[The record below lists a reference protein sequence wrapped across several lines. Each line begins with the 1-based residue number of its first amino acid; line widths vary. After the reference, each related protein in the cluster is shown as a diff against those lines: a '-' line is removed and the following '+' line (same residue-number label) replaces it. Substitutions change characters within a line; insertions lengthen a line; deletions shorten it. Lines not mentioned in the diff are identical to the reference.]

1 VTGTKADGIHTTTIA
16 VAAALP
22 KALAFPSLCSLPK
35 QSVAVVVAY
44 DRTEAG
50 HVDPRHTDMSTC
62 EQAGHVVV
70 STSNA
75 RPMPTIAIISQKGGA
90 GKTTLALHLA
100 AAAQEAGQ
108 VSLVID
114 TDPQATASQ
123 WAAWRGDAPP
133 EVIDSPPP
141 RLAAKV
147 EAAKGQG
154 ATLIVI
160 DTPPHA
166 DSAARAAVEVADLV
180 LIPCRPS
187 AFDLSAIQTTAKLMQ
202 LLRKPA
208 YVVFTAGNPNAPRI
222 YAEAGELV
230 DSYGT
235 PPCPVTLPD
244 RAAYRHA
251 SAEGRTVTETEPAG
265 KAAGEVRELYKWTCL
280 QLDMPTPRK
289 RKAKR

>member
-1 VTGTKADGIHTTTIA
+1 
-16 VAAALP
+16 
-22 KALAFPSLCSLPK
+22 
-35 QSVAVVVAY
+35 
-44 DRTEAG
+44 
-50 HVDPRHTDMSTC
+50 
-62 EQAGHVVV
+62 
-70 STSNA
+70 
-75 RPMPTIAIISQKGGA
+75 MPTIAIISQKGGA
-90 GKTTLALHLA
+90 GKTTLAIHLA
-100 AAAQEAGQ
+100 AAGQEAGQ
-108 VSLVID
+108 VALIVD

-123 WAAWRGDAPP
+123 WASWRDDAPP

-147 EAAKGQG
+147 AQAQGQG
-154 ATLIVI
+154 AGLIVI

-187 AFDLSAIQTTAKLMQ
+187 AFDLSAIQTTAKLVQ

-208 YVVFTAGNPNAPRI
+208 FVVFTAGNPNAPRI

-235 PPCPVTLPD
+235 PPCPVLLPD

-251 SAEGRTVTETEPAG
+251 SAEGRTVMEAEPTG
-265 KAAGEVRELYKWTCL
+265 KAADEVRALYTWASR
-280 QLDMPTPRK
+280 QLGLPTPRF
-289 RKAKR
+289 RKAAA

>member
-1 VTGTKADGIHTTTIA
+1 
-16 VAAALP
+16 
-22 KALAFPSLCSLPK
+22 
-35 QSVAVVVAY
+35 
-44 DRTEAG
+44 
-50 HVDPRHTDMSTC
+50 
-62 EQAGHVVV
+62 
-70 STSNA
+70 
-75 RPMPTIAIISQKGGA
+75 MPTIAIISQKGGA

-100 AAAQEAGQ
+100 AAAQDSGRTA
-108 VSLVID
+108 LIID

-147 EAAKGQG
+147 AQATAQG
-154 ATLIVI
+154 AQVIVI

-187 AFDLSAIQTTAKLMQ
+187 AFDLSAIQTTAKLVQ

-208 YVVFTAGNPNAPRI
+208 FVVFVAGPPNAPRI
-222 YAEAGELV
+222 YQEAGELV
-230 DSYGT
+230 DGFGT
-235 PPCPVTLPD
+235 PPCPVLLPD

-251 SAEGRTVTETEPAG
+251 SAEGRTVMEYEPAG
-265 KAAGEVRELYKWTCL
+265 KAAEEIRDIYKWTCR
-280 QLDMPTPRK
+280 QLDMPTPRFK
-289 RKAKR
+289 RKVAA

>member
-1 VTGTKADGIHTTTIA
+1 
-16 VAAALP
+16 
-22 KALAFPSLCSLPK
+22 
-35 QSVAVVVAY
+35 
-44 DRTEAG
+44 
-50 HVDPRHTDMSTC
+50 
-62 EQAGHVVV
+62 
-70 STSNA
+70 
-75 RPMPTIAIISQKGGA
+75 MPTIAIISQKGGA

-100 AAAQEAGQ
+100 AVAQEAGA

-123 WAAWRGDAPP
+123 WAAWRGDLPP

-154 ATLIVI
+154 ADLIVI

-187 AFDLSAIQTTAKLMQ
+187 AFDLSAIQTTAKLVQ

-208 YVVFTAGNPNAPRI
+208 FVVFTAGSPNAPRV
-222 YAEAGELV
+222 YEEAGELV
-230 DSYGT
+230 ENYGT
-235 PPCPVTLPD
+235 PPAPVILPD

-251 SAEGRTVTETEPAG
+251 SAQGATVTETEPVG
-265 KAAGEVRELYKWTCL
+265 KAAEEVREFYRWTCR
-280 QLDMPTPRK
+280 QLGLPVPRF
-289 RKAKR
+289 RKARS

>member
-1 VTGTKADGIHTTTIA
+1 MK
-16 VAAALP
+16 
-22 KALAFPSLCSLPK
+22 
-35 QSVAVVVAY
+35 
-44 DRTEAG
+44 
-50 HVDPRHTDMSTC
+50 
-62 EQAGHVVV
+62 
-70 STSNA
+70 
-75 RPMPTIAIISQKGGA
+75 TIAIISQKGGA

-100 AAAQEAGQ
+100 AAAQEAGL
-108 VSLVID
+108 VSLIVD

-123 WAAWRGDAPP
+123 WAAWRQDAPP

-147 EAAKGQG
+147 AAARDQG
-154 ATLIVI
+154 AGLIVI

-187 AFDLSAIQTTAKLMQ
+187 AFDLAAIQTTAKLVQ

-208 YVVFTAGNPNAPRI
+208 YVVFTAGPPNAPRV

-230 DSYGT
+230 DGYGT
-235 PPCPVTLPD
+235 PPCPVLIPD

-251 SAEGRTVTETEPAG
+251 SAEGRTVMELEPAG
-265 KAAGEVRELYKWTCL
+265 KAAEDIRELYRWTCR
-280 QLDMPTPRK
+280 QLDMKTPSSRK
-289 RKAKR
+289 TAA